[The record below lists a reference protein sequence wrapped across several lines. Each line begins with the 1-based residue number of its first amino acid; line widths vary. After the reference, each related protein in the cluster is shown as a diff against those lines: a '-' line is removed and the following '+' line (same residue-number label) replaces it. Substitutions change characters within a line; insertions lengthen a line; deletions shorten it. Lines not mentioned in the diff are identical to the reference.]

1 MLAKNVN
8 DDACFLDKRG
18 ACEFF
23 ASKLAPTQGSWG
35 VSGVGLQAIQ
45 RTVGEG
51 AGHVDQATQIHCGS
65 WLACDG

>member
-23 ASKLAPTQGSWG
+23 ASKLAPRGLWR
-35 VSGVGLQAIQ
+35 VSGVGLQAIE